1 MKYLVSIIVPM
12 YNSEKYIVRCIDSL
26 LEQSYENIEII
37 VVDDGSSDN
46 SVEIIKKYNDNRI
59 NIYQKRN
66 EGVSATRNLG
76 IEKSNGDFLLFVDSD
91 DYVSKDI
98 VKVMLDK
105 VNSENSMILCNNKE
119 IWGNRIEKRILF
131 TDENIELNKI
141 DILRAISS
149 GKAGLVCSKL
159 VSNRVIKENNI
170 MFDESLKVGEDQ
182 LFFLNVAQ
190 YTEQFKYVNKSLYFY
205 DRTNE
210 NSSTIK
216 YQNKL
221 YDNFSYLQKEVIKV
235 FNNNKLNS
243 NEDIELLNNKEIT
256 IVWTCINN
264 EVNGIRKLG
273 IKNTINNIVGILNS
287 TQGNIRKIDNKDK
300 IGNLICKSVNSKYKN
315 IIALKLIIIINLFN
329 LKIRLKNMRRLNR

>member
-131 TDENIELNKI
+131 TMN
-141 DILRAISS
+141 
-149 GKAGLVCSKL
+149 
-159 VSNRVIKENNI
+159 
-170 MFDESLKVGEDQ
+170 
-182 LFFLNVAQ
+182 
-190 YTEQFKYVNKSLYFY
+190 
-205 DRTNE
+205 
-210 NSSTIK
+210 
-216 YQNKL
+216 
-221 YDNFSYLQKEVIKV
+221 
-235 FNNNKLNS
+235 
-243 NEDIELLNNKEIT
+243 
-256 IVWTCINN
+256 
-264 EVNGIRKLG
+264 
-273 IKNTINNIVGILNS
+273 
-287 TQGNIRKIDNKDK
+287 
-300 IGNLICKSVNSKYKN
+300 
-315 IIALKLIIIINLFN
+315 
-329 LKIRLKNMRRLNR
+329 

>member
-12 YNSEKYIVRCIDSL
+12 YNSEKYIVRCIGSL

-46 SVEIIKKYNDNRI
+46 GVDIIKKYSDNRI
-59 NIYQKRN
+59 NIYQKKN
-66 EGVSATRNLG
+66 EGVSATRNFG

-98 VKVMLDK
+98 VEIMVDK
-105 VNSENSMILCNNKE
+105 IKNINSMVFCNNDE
-119 IWGNRIEKRILF
+119 IWSNRVEKRILF
-131 TDENIELNKI
+131 IGDNVQLDKTNV
-141 DILRAISS
+141 LRVIAS

-170 MFDESLKVGEDQ
+170 MFDKNLKVGEDQ
-182 LFFLNVAQ
+182 LFFLKVAQ
-190 YTEQFKYVNKSLYFY
+190 YTKEFKYVNKSLYFY

-210 NSSTIK
+210 NSATIK
-216 YQNKL
+216 YQNRL
-221 YDNFSYLQKEVIKV
+221 YNNFSYLQEEIIKI

-243 NEDIELLNNKEIT
+243 NEDIELLNNKQIT

-273 IKNTINNIVGILNS
+273 IKNTINNIVNILNS
-287 TQGNIRKIDNKDK
+287 SKNNIKKIDNKNK
-300 IGNLICKSVNSKYKN
+300 IGNLIYKSVNSKYKN
-315 IIALKLIIIINLFN
+315 ISALKLIIIINLFN
-329 LKIRLKNMRRLNR
+329 LKMKLKNRG

>member
-105 VNSENSMILCNNKE
+105 VNNKNSMILCNNKE
-119 IWGNRIEKRILF
+119 IWGNRIEKRI
-131 TDENIELNKI
+131 
-141 DILRAISS
+141 
-149 GKAGLVCSKL
+149 
-159 VSNRVIKENNI
+159 
-170 MFDESLKVGEDQ
+170 
-182 LFFLNVAQ
+182 
-190 YTEQFKYVNKSLYFY
+190 
-205 DRTNE
+205 
-210 NSSTIK
+210 
-216 YQNKL
+216 
-221 YDNFSYLQKEVIKV
+221 
-235 FNNNKLNS
+235 
-243 NEDIELLNNKEIT
+243 
-256 IVWTCINN
+256 
-264 EVNGIRKLG
+264 
-273 IKNTINNIVGILNS
+273 
-287 TQGNIRKIDNKDK
+287 
-300 IGNLICKSVNSKYKN
+300 
-315 IIALKLIIIINLFN
+315 
-329 LKIRLKNMRRLNR
+329 

>member
-46 SVEIIKKYNDNRI
+46 GVDIIKKYSDNRI
-59 NIYQKRN
+59 NIYQKKN
-66 EGVSATRNLG
+66 EGVSATRNFG

-98 VKVMLDK
+98 VEIMVDK
-105 VNSENSMILCNNKE
+105 IKNINSMVFCNNDE
-119 IWGNRIEKRILF
+119 IWSNRVEKRILF
-131 TDENIELNKI
+131 TGDNVQLDKTNV
-141 DILRAISS
+141 LRVIAS

-170 MFDESLKVGEDQ
+170 MFDKNLKVGEDQ
-182 LFFLNVAQ
+182 LFFLKVAQ
-190 YTEQFKYVNKSLYFY
+190 YTKEFKYVNKSLYFY

-210 NSSTIK
+210 NSATIK
-216 YQNKL
+216 YQNRL
-221 YDNFSYLQKEVIKV
+221 YNNFSYLQEEIIKI

-243 NEDIELLNNKEIT
+243 NEDIELLNNKQIT
-256 IVWTCINN
+256 IVWTCIKN

-273 IKNTINNIVGILNS
+273 IKNTINNIVDILNS
-287 TQGNIRKIDNKDK
+287 SKNNIKKIDNKNK
-300 IGNLICKSVNSKYKN
+300 IGNLIYKSVNSKYKN
-315 IIALKLIIIINLFN
+315 ISALKLIIIINLFN
-329 LKIRLKNMRRLNR
+329 LKMKLKNRG

>member
-105 VNSENSMILCNNKE
+105 VNSENSMILCNN
-119 IWGNRIEKRILF
+119 
-131 TDENIELNKI
+131 
-141 DILRAISS
+141 
-149 GKAGLVCSKL
+149 
-159 VSNRVIKENNI
+159 
-170 MFDESLKVGEDQ
+170 
-182 LFFLNVAQ
+182 
-190 YTEQFKYVNKSLYFY
+190 
-205 DRTNE
+205 
-210 NSSTIK
+210 
-216 YQNKL
+216 
-221 YDNFSYLQKEVIKV
+221 
-235 FNNNKLNS
+235 
-243 NEDIELLNNKEIT
+243 
-256 IVWTCINN
+256 
-264 EVNGIRKLG
+264 
-273 IKNTINNIVGILNS
+273 
-287 TQGNIRKIDNKDK
+287 
-300 IGNLICKSVNSKYKN
+300 
-315 IIALKLIIIINLFN
+315 
-329 LKIRLKNMRRLNR
+329 

>member
-46 SVEIIKKYNDNRI
+46 GVDIIKKYSDNRI
-59 NIYQKRN
+59 NIYQKKN
-66 EGVSATRNLG
+66 EGVSATRNFG

-98 VKVMLDK
+98 VEIMLDK
-105 VNSENSMILCNNKE
+105 VNNINSMVLCDNDE
-119 IWGNRIEKRILF
+119 IWGKRIEKRILF
-131 TDENIELNKI
+131 NDENIELNKI
-141 DILRAISS
+141 DTLRAIAS

-170 MFDESLKVGEDQ
+170 MFDKNLKVGEDQ
-182 LFFLNVAQ
+182 LFFLKVAQ
-190 YTEQFKYVNKSLYFY
+190 YTKEFKYVNKSLYFY

-210 NSSTIK
+210 NSATIK
-216 YQNKL
+216 YQNRL
-221 YDNFSYLQKEVIKV
+221 YNNFSYLQEEIIKI

-243 NEDIELLNNKEIT
+243 NEDIELLNNKQIT

-273 IKNTINNIVGILNS
+273 IKNTINNIVNILNS
-287 TQGNIRKIDNKDK
+287 SKNNIKKIDNKNK
-300 IGNLICKSVNSKYKN
+300 IGNLIYKSVNSKYKN
-315 IIALKLIIIINLFN
+315 ISALKLIIIINLFN
-329 LKIRLKNMRRLNR
+329 LKMKLKNRG

>member
-46 SVEIIKKYNDNRI
+46 GVDIIKKYSDNRI
-59 NIYQKRN
+59 NIYQKKN
-66 EGVSATRNLG
+66 EGVSATRNFG

-98 VKVMLDK
+98 VEIMVDK
-105 VNSENSMILCNNKE
+105 IKNINSMVFCNNDE
-119 IWGNRIEKRILF
+119 IWSNRVEKRILF
-131 TDENIELNKI
+131 TGDNVQLDKTNV
-141 DILRAISS
+141 LRVIAS

-170 MFDESLKVGEDQ
+170 MFDKNLKVGEDQ
-182 LFFLNVAQ
+182 LFFLKVAQ
-190 YTEQFKYVNKSLYFY
+190 YTKEFKYVNKSLYFY

-210 NSSTIK
+210 NSATIK
-216 YQNKL
+216 YQNRL
-221 YDNFSYLQKEVIKV
+221 YNNFSYLQEEIIKI

-243 NEDIELLNNKEIT
+243 NEDIELLNNKQIT
-256 IVWTCINN
+256 IVLT
-264 EVNGIRKLG
+264 
-273 IKNTINNIVGILNS
+273 
-287 TQGNIRKIDNKDK
+287 
-300 IGNLICKSVNSKYKN
+300 
-315 IIALKLIIIINLFN
+315 
-329 LKIRLKNMRRLNR
+329 

>member
-105 VNSENSMILCNNKE
+105 INSENSMILCNNKE

-141 DILRAISS
+141 DILR
-149 GKAGLVCSKL
+149 
-159 VSNRVIKENNI
+159 
-170 MFDESLKVGEDQ
+170 
-182 LFFLNVAQ
+182 
-190 YTEQFKYVNKSLYFY
+190 EQH
-205 DRTNE
+205 
-210 NSSTIK
+210 
-216 YQNKL
+216 
-221 YDNFSYLQKEVIKV
+221 
-235 FNNNKLNS
+235 
-243 NEDIELLNNKEIT
+243 
-256 IVWTCINN
+256 
-264 EVNGIRKLG
+264 
-273 IKNTINNIVGILNS
+273 
-287 TQGNIRKIDNKDK
+287 
-300 IGNLICKSVNSKYKN
+300 
-315 IIALKLIIIINLFN
+315 
-329 LKIRLKNMRRLNR
+329 

>member
-46 SVEIIKKYNDNRI
+46 GVDIIKKYSDNRI
-59 NIYQKRN
+59 NIYQKKN
-66 EGVSATRNLG
+66 EGVSATRNFG

-98 VKVMLDK
+98 VEIMVDK
-105 VNSENSMILCNNKE
+105 IKNINSMVFCNNDE
-119 IWGNRIEKRILF
+119 IWSNRVEKRILF
-131 TDENIELNKI
+131 TGDNVQLDKTNV
-141 DILRAISS
+141 LRVIAS

-170 MFDESLKVGEDQ
+170 MFDKNLKVGEDQ
-182 LFFLNVAQ
+182 LFFLKVAQ
-190 YTEQFKYVNKSLYFY
+190 YTKEFKYVNKSLYFY

-210 NSSTIK
+210 NSATIK
-216 YQNKL
+216 YQNRL
-221 YDNFSYLQKEVIKV
+221 YNNFSYLQEEIIKI

-243 NEDIELLNNKEIT
+243 NEDIELLNNKQIT

-273 IKNTINNIVGILNS
+273 IKNTINNIVNILNS
-287 TQGNIRKIDNKDK
+287 SKNNIKKIDNKNK
-300 IGNLICKSVNSKYKN
+300 IGNLIYKSVKSKYKN
-315 IIALKLIIIINLFN
+315 ISALKLIIIINLFN
-329 LKIRLKNMRRLNR
+329 LKMKLKNRG

>member
-46 SVEIIKKYNDNRI
+46 GVDIIKKYSDNRI
-59 NIYQKRN
+59 NIYQKKN
-66 EGVSATRNLG
+66 EGVSATRNFG

-98 VKVMLDK
+98 VEIMVDK
-105 VNSENSMILCNNKE
+105 IKNINSMVFCNNDE
-119 IWGNRIEKRILF
+119 IWSNRVEKRILF
-131 TDENIELNKI
+131 TGDNVQLDKTNV
-141 DILRAISS
+141 LRVIAS

-170 MFDESLKVGEDQ
+170 MFDKNLKVGEDQ
-182 LFFLNVAQ
+182 LFFLKVAQ
-190 YTEQFKYVNKSLYFY
+190 YTKEFKYVNKSLYFY

-210 NSSTIK
+210 NSATIK
-216 YQNKL
+216 YQNRL
-221 YDNFSYLQKEVIKV
+221 YNNFSYLQEEIIKI

-243 NEDIELLNNKEIT
+243 NEDIELLNNKQIT

-273 IKNTINNIVGILNS
+273 IKNTINNIVNILNS
-287 TQGNIRKIDNKDK
+287 SKNNIKKIDNKNK
-300 IGNLICKSVNSKYKN
+300 IGNLIYKSVNSKYKN
-315 IIALKLIIIINLFN
+315 ISALKLIIIINLFN
-329 LKIRLKNMRRLNR
+329 LKMKLKNRG

>member
-46 SVEIIKKYNDNRI
+46 GVDIIKKYSDNRI
-59 NIYQKRN
+59 NIYQKKN
-66 EGVSATRNLG
+66 EGVSATRNFG

-98 VKVMLDK
+98 VEIMVDK
-105 VNSENSMILCNNKE
+105 IKNINSMVFCNNDE
-119 IWGNRIEKRILF
+119 IWSNRVEKRILF
-131 TDENIELNKI
+131 TRDNVQLDKANV
-141 DILRAISS
+141 LRVIAS

-170 MFDESLKVGEDQ
+170 MFDKNLKVGEDQ
-182 LFFLNVAQ
+182 LFFLKVAQ
-190 YTEQFKYVNKSLYFY
+190 YTKEFKYVNKSLYFY

-210 NSSTIK
+210 NSATIK
-216 YQNKL
+216 YQNRL
-221 YDNFSYLQKEVIKV
+221 YNNFSYLQEEIIKI

-243 NEDIELLNNKEIT
+243 NEDIELLNNKQIT

-273 IKNTINNIVGILNS
+273 IKNTINNIVNILNS
-287 TQGNIRKIDNKDK
+287 SKNNIKKIDNKNK
-300 IGNLICKSVNSKYKN
+300 IGNLIYKSVNSKYKN
-315 IIALKLIIIINLFN
+315 ISALKLIIIINLFN
-329 LKIRLKNMRRLNR
+329 LKMKLKNRG

>member
-46 SVEIIKKYNDNRI
+46 GVDIIKKYSDNRI
-59 NIYQKRN
+59 NIYQKKN
-66 EGVSATRNLG
+66 EGVSATRNFG

-98 VKVMLDK
+98 VEIMVDK
-105 VNSENSMILCNNKE
+105 IKNINSMVFCNNDE
-119 IWGNRIEKRILF
+119 IWSNRVEKRILF
-131 TDENIELNKI
+131 TGDNVQLDKTNV
-141 DILRAISS
+141 LRVIAS

-170 MFDESLKVGEDQ
+170 MFDKNLKVGEDQ

-190 YTEQFKYVNKSLYFY
+190 YTKEFKYVNKSLYFY

-210 NSSTIK
+210 NSATIK

-221 YDNFSYLQKEVIKV
+221 YDNFSYLQKEVIKI

-243 NEDIELLNNKEIT
+243 NEDIELLNNKQIT

-273 IKNTINNIVGILNS
+273 IKNTINNIVDILNS
-287 TQGNIRKIDNKDK
+287 SKNNIKKIDNKNK
-300 IGNLICKSVNSKYKN
+300 IGNLIYKSVNSKYKN
-315 IIALKLIIIINLFN
+315 IIALKLIIIINFFN
-329 LKIRLKNMRRLNR
+329 LKMKLKNRG